1 MVVKS
6 YDICFCENKAKVMIS
21 KGAEILSVGVRK
33 KFEFGRFYEVPFLV
47 VKQEEEKETEE
58 ISLSLFSVT
67 EPIEVKAWQYYL
79 GTIALDNG
87 TSTYIVIAG

>member
-1 MVVKS
+1 M
-6 YDICFCENKAKVMIS
+6 YNKLLRKQMFFRIVLLLQP
-21 KGAEILSVGVRK
+21 ERK